1 MRFVDASV
9 VPLVSGIDTG
19 PDGSLG
25 SSIMVYDIVTFIVSL
40 FLFGSFL
47 VLFLTITGM
56 LDLILG

>member
-1 MRFVDASV
+1 
-9 VPLVSGIDTG
+9 
-19 PDGSLG
+19 
-25 SSIMVYDIVTFIVSL
+25 MVYDIVTFIVSL